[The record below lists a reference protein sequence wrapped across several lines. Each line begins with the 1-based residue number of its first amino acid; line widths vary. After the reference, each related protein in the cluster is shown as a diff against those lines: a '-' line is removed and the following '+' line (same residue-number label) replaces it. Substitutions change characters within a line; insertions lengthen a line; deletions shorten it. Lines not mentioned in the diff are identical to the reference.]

1 MTHESQSQSIS
12 ISGGTL
18 NQVQIGGQAGG
29 DLNVQQVQGSDN
41 AVTVPDQA
49 EAVNLIQQLADLMQ
63 ALDLPEAEKTKA
75 QRHLDAAQEEVQQPD
90 PDKPFALKN
99 LQRATQVLT
108 SANEVVEA
116 SSGLGE
122 RLGAIAARLAPW
134 FGVAAKTLLLL

>member
-1 MTHESQSQSIS
+1 MAAPSPSQSIS
-12 ISGGTL
+12 ITGGQL

-29 DLNVQQVQGSDN
+29 DLSVQQIQGSDN
-41 AVTVPDQA
+41 TVAVPTQA
-49 EAVNLIQQLADLMQ
+49 DAVALLQQLADL
-63 ALDLPEAEKTKA
+63 LDSLTLPEEEKLRA
-75 QRHLDAAQEEVQQPD
+75 RRHLEMAQEEAQQPE

-116 SSGLGE
+116 GSGLGE

-134 FGVAAKTLLLL
+134 FGVAAKALLLL

>member
-1 MTHESQSQSIS
+1 MTNESHSQSIS

-18 NQVQIGGQAGG
+18 NQVQIGGQAGD
-29 DLNVQQVQGSDN
+29 DLTVQQLQGSDN
-41 AVTVPDQA
+41 TVTVPDQV

-63 ALDLPEAEKTKA
+63 ALDLPEAEKKKA
-75 QRHLDAAQEEVQQPD
+75 QRHLDAAQEEVQQPE

-122 RLGAIAARLAPW
+122 RLGMIAARLAPW

>member
-1 MTHESQSQSIS
+1 MTNESQSQSIS

-29 DLNVQQVQGSDN
+29 DLNVQQVQGSDH

-63 ALDLPEAEKTKA
+63 ALDLPDAEKTKA
-75 QRHLDAAQEEVQQPD
+75 QRHLDAAQEEVQQPE

>member
-1 MTHESQSQSIS
+1 MTNESHSQSIS

-49 EAVNLIQQLADLMQ
+49 EAVNLIQQLADLID
-63 ALDLPEAEKTKA
+63 ALDLPEAEKKRA
-75 QRHLDAAQEEVQQPD
+75 QRHLDAAQEEVQQPE